1 MMTTFPQFCA
11 NCKMRHDFGDQIQ
24 VRYRHSNGEDYDTWV
39 SGEEVLGRIRSGAAE
54 KRLRGLL
61 KLNWQEI
68 QGAKERLPDEVK
80 EKSKSW
86 LLDILADGL
95 EDNLGGNLIGDNLAN
110 SIRGEKDQDTSGE
123 LAKER
128 WTTLLHDENFRA
140 GVLELAWIQLEGSF
154 PEDRSAEEPDD
165 WI

>member
-1 MMTTFPQFCA
+1 
-11 NCKMRHDFGDQIQ
+11 
-24 VRYRHSNGEDYDTWV
+24 V
-39 SGEEVLGRIRSGAAE
+39 SGSEVLGRIKSKAAE

-61 KLNWQEI
+61 NLNWQQI
-68 QGAKERLPDEVK
+68 QEVKERLPDETK
-80 EKSKSW
+80 EKTKSW

-95 EDNLGGNLIGDNLAN
+95 EDNLGGNIIGDSLAD
-110 SIRGEKDQDTSGE
+110 SIRGENDASAD

-128 WTTLLHDENFRA
+128 WMNLLHDERFRA

-154 PEDRSAEEPDD
+154 PEDSNAEEPDD